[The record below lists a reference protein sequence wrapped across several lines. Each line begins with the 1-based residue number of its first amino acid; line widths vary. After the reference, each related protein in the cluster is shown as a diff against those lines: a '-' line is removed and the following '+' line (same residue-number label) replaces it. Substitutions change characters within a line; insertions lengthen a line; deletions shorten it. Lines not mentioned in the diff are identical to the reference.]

1 VLPTFIIGLREGVE
15 AALIVGI
22 IAAFLVRSGRAPAL
36 RSMWLGVGAAV
47 LLCLAVAVGLQ
58 ILGTNLPQRQQ
69 EMLETVVAL
78 AAVGMVTYMVVFMR
92 RHAAE
97 LRGDLESRAGV
108 ALAMGSTVALVAMA
122 FFAVLR
128 EGLETSVFLLA
139 AFQASISPGLAA
151 GGAVLGIATAIVL
164 GVLIY
169 RGGVR
174 INLSRFFTATG
185 IVLVVV
191 AAGLVAFAAHSAHE
205 AGWLN
210 LWQAEAV
217 DLSPWVQPGS
227 VWAALLTGVLGLQA
241 RPNWAEVT
249 LWLMYLVP
257 MTLYVV
263 WPRRRP
269 RKPAVATAS

>member
-1 VLPTFIIGLREGVE
+1 VLPTFVIGLREGVE

-22 IAAFLVRSGRAPAL
+22 IAAFLVRGGRTGAL
-36 RSMWLGVGAAV
+36 RPMWIGVGAAV
-47 LLCLAVAVGLQ
+47 VLCLGFAVGLQ
-58 ILGTNLPQRQQ
+58 VLDANLPQRQQ

-92 RHAAE
+92 RHAWR
-97 LRGDLESRAGV
+97 LRGELESRADV
-108 ALAMGSTVALVAMA
+108 ALATGSTAALVAMA

-139 AFQASISPGLAA
+139 AFQASVSPGLAA
-151 GGAVLGIATAIVL
+151 GGAIAGIVVAIALGL
-164 GVLIY
+164 LIY

-174 INLSRFFTATG
+174 INLSRFFTATAV
-185 IVLVVV
+185 VLVVV
-191 AAGLVAFAAHSAHE
+191 AAGLLAFAAHSAHE

-210 LWQAEAV
+210 AWQAQAL
-217 DLSPWVQPGS
+217 DLSPWVRPGS
-227 VWAALLTGVLGLQA
+227 VWSALLTGVLGIQP

-249 LWLMYLVP
+249 IWLIYLVP
-257 MTLYVV
+257 MTVYVL

-269 RKPAVATAS
+269 VKPAVAPAT